1 MATVCTRRARIESLS
16 DLARRRMG
24 VGSCPACRAEE
35 VAMLPSAPT
44 PPRSLLSPAITAEA
58 MTDRGAI
65 LFRLRRLEGQ
75 VRGVERMVDADASC
89 LDLLTQLA
97 AISSAARAIGLL
109 VL

>member
-1 MATVCTRRARIESLS
+1 
-16 DLARRRMG
+16 
-24 VGSCPACRAEE
+24 
-35 VAMLPSAPT
+35 MLPSAPT

-109 VL
+109 VLEDYLRLCVKRSSAQAPAALIADVTAAVERFSRTLD